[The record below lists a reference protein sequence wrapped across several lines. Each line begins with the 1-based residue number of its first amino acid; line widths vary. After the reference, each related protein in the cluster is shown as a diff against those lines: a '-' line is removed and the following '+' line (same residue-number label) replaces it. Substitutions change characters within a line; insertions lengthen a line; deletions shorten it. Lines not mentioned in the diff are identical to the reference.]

1 MLIYQGLA
9 DNDTKFCV
17 QRIAESRAELSK
29 SVVRPVPVVWSGLA
43 SEVRLKGD
51 FDNWGEGHLLSSDS
65 IDEYIFKRFQ
75 AEIPLLPGTYRVKFS
90 VDGDWRLA
98 PDWPTEDSSDG
109 DTNNILV
116 VDGAIEE
123 AL

>member
-1 MLIYQGLA
+1 MV
-9 DNDTKFCV
+9 V

-29 SVVRPVPVVWSGLA
+29 SVVTPVPVVWSGLA

-51 FDNWGEGHLLSSDS
+51 FDDWGEGHLLSSDS
-65 IDEYIFKRFQ
+65 IDDHIFKRFQ

-98 PDWPTEDSSDG
+98 PDWPTEDSADG
-109 DTNNILV
+109 DTNNILI
-116 VDGAIEE
+116 VDGAVERE
-123 AL
+123 S